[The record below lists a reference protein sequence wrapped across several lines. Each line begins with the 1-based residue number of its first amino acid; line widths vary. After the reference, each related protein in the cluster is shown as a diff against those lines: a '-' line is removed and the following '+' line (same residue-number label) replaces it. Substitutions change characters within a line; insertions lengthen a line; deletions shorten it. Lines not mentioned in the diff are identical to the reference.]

1 MWNVTEACDELT
13 EAPAVPFDG
22 VCYSRNSSP
31 APSLVRLRGVRSDRY
46 LEGLE
51 VTFSLVSV
59 GFRILCQGIVE
70 LIVRSQVSGDYC
82 RIAGLSMARARA
94 QPHKLA

>member
-31 APSLVRLRGVRSDRY
+31 ASFAG
-46 LEGLE
+46 
-51 VTFSLVSV
+51 SV
-59 GFRILCQGIVE
+59 ERRPE
-70 LIVRSQVSGDYC
+70 
-82 RIAGLSMARARA
+82 RIATWKVLKSRSAWSA
-94 QPHKLA
+94 